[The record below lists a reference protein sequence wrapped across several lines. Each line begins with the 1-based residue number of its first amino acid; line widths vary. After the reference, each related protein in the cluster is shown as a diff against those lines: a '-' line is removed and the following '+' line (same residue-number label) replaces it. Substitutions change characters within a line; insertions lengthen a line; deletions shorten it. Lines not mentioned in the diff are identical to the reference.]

1 MAKTPKPDKNKGTL
15 SHEACGMYPNC
26 EQSPSGCLLQMMS
39 KKKKGEFGKN
49 KPKKVK

>member
-1 MAKTPKPDKNKGTL
+1 MAKTPKPDKNRGTL
-15 SHEACGMYPNC
+15 SHEACSWYPNC

-39 KKKKGEFGKN
+39 KEKKGEFGKN